1 MAIIR
6 KNVSSTLLT
15 LQVDIKIALFR
26 TVYRQMIL
34 FQLNLDY

>member
-15 LQVDIKIALFR
+15 LQVDIQIALFR